1 MLDATI
7 VLNRLKLY
15 LNVKTDLQLSTLLKV
30 KPNTITSWKKR
41 NSLQFE
47 SIIDICEINEIDLNE
62 LFYGINRLKTVQ
74 NNDDVEEKTGVKMI
88 TSDLQFQYLLEAKTL
103 MPNMTPYYF
112 PFLEQCEI
120 AFQVITENMT
130 PTIGV
135 STFVICQRVAL
146 EQLVE
151 GRIYVLVKNKKGI
164 FIMRFK
170 AAVNEYELAFTNDN
184 SSFRDKIIKTDRI
197 GEYWEVKGTFSATRI
212 SL

>member
-15 LNVKTDLQLSTLLKV
+15 LNVKTDVQLSTLLNV

-47 SIIDICEINEIDLNE
+47 SIIDICELNQVDLNE
-62 LFYGINRLKTVQ
+62 LFYGINKLRVAHSEVDGEDK
-74 NNDDVEEKTGVKMI
+74 NGVKMI
-88 TSDLQFQYLLEAKTL
+88 TSDLQFQYLLESKVI
-103 MPNMTPYYF
+103 MPNLTPYYF
-112 PFLEQCEI
+112 PFLEKCEI
-120 AFQVITENMT
+120 AFQVITENMA

-135 STFVICQRVAL
+135 SSFVICQKVAI
-146 EQLVE
+146 EHLVE

-170 AAVNEYELAFTNDN
+170 TVVNEYELAFTNDN
-184 SSFRDKIIKTDRI
+184 SAFKDKIVKTDRI
-197 GEYWEVKGTFSATRI
+197 REFWEVKGTFSTNRI